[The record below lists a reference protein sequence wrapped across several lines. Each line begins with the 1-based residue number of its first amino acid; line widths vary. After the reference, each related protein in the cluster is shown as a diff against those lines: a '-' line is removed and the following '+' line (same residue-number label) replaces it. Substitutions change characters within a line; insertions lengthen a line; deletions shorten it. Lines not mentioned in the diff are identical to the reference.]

1 MKKAINM
8 HIIRASE
15 VGAYLYCARAW
26 WYQQQGV
33 ENSNQAG
40 LQAGTQLHQLHG
52 RQVAAASGLRL
63 LAGLFLLAAV
73 VLFGLILFRF
83 L

>member
-1 MKKAINM
+1 MR
-8 HIIRASE
+8 IIRASE

-40 LQAGTQLHQLHG
+40 MQAGTQLHEIHG
-52 RQVAAASGLRL
+52 RQVAATSGLQL
-63 LAGLFLLAAV
+63 LAGILLLAAL
-73 VLFGLILFRF
+73 VLFGFLLFKF